1 MIEEQYVRYLETLIP
16 WLPNCDATSDPAGS
30 NAHFK
35 KYFSP
40 EESCLEADLSD
51 YNVYSNF
58 PFKIG
63 FKFVDKFE

>member
-1 MIEEQYVRYLETLIP
+1 MILDKYVRYLETLIP

-30 NAHFK
+30 KAHFK

-51 YNVYSNF
+51 YNV
-58 PFKIG
+58 
-63 FKFVDKFE
+63 